1 MINSREHSS
10 QSFSAPSN
18 FPIFTFFPQHTTTD
32 THQMPFGK
40 CRRWGTQQL
49 FAVILSIFFIF
60 MTKRWVLCTGLAIHS
75 FIHSGQ
81 RTEFAPIWE
90 TEINEKPR
98 VLLILTTFALTPWAL
113 SFTRGRNWRI
123 GGVAAKQ
130 NLIAKPIPLFYIT
143 VDAHYSRRQSAF
155 CHCFCGSLNFSFS
168 FIIRAKLAGS
178 CPTIEMYLSDLK
190 TFVMAALL
198 I

>member
-10 QSFSAPSN
+10 HSFSAPSN
-18 FPIFTFFPQHTTTD
+18 FPIFTFSPSTLPQTRTRCHLENAGD
-32 THQMPFGK
+32 GGRNNFLLSFWVYFSFLW
-40 CRRWGTQQL
+40 RRDEYCALDWP
-49 FAVILSIFFIF
+49 
-60 MTKRWVLCTGLAIHS
+60 
-75 FIHSGQ
+75 FIH
-81 RTEFAPIWE
+81 PIWE
-90 TEINEKPR
+90 TEINEKPS

-143 VDAHYSRRQSAF
+143 VDAHYSQRQSAF
-155 CHCFCGSLNFSFS
+155 CHCFCGSLNFSVS

-178 CPTIEMYLSDLK
+178 CPTIEMYLSDK